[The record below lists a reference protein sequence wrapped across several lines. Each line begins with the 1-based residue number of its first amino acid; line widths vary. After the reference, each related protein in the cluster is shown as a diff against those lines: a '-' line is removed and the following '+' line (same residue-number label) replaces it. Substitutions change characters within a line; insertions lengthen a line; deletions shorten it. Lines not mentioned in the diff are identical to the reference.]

1 MPLYRGFLNS
11 VLSLFGFSYAS
22 FRTPPVWWSPRG
34 VEFVFNQPLPVLTDL
49 GWLLHILLVV
59 QTLFAKDTS
68 ENKLPYLR
76 PLTEIRPAILFCHPP
91 FAEQRHY
98 FLAQLPEDP
107 EYWSSH
113 ATCHFEDQRLT
124 NWTYPFVVAMVMDK
138 KRFHVC
144 LSLLQGWIEC
154 VGCADRACYDLS
166 VHTKAA
172 GERLVAQVDLPQ
184 PVSF

>member
-1 MPLYRGFLNS
+1 M
-11 VLSLFGFSYAS
+11 LSLFGFSYAS
-22 FRTPPVWWSPRG
+22 FRAQPVCLQRWISW
-34 VEFVFNQPLPVLTDL
+34 QPGTCCSHLLTDL
-49 GWLLHILLVV
+49 GWLLHILLAV
-59 QTLFAKDTS
+59 QTLFAKGTS
-68 ENKLPYLR
+68 ENKLLYLR
-76 PLTEIRPAILFCHPP
+76 PLREIRPAILCGHPP

-113 ATCHFEDQRLT
+113 TTCHFEDQRPT
-124 NWTYPFVVAMVMDK
+124 NWTYPFVVAMVMDRK
-138 KRFHVC
+138 WLHVC
-144 LSLLQGWIEC
+144 FSILQGWIEC

-184 PVSF
+184 PVSFEPFRL

>member
-1 MPLYRGFLNS
+1 MCLVFS
-11 VLSLFGFSYAS
+11 VFRMLLFVRHPSACS
-22 FRTPPVWWSPRG
+22 
-34 VEFVFNQPLPVLTDL
+34 VELVVNRALPVLTDL

-59 QTLFAKDTS
+59 QTVFAKGTS
-68 ENKLPYLR
+68 ENKLPYLP
-76 PLTEIRPAILFCHPP
+76 PLTEIWPAILCGHPP

-98 FLAQLPEDP
+98 FLAQ
-107 EYWSSH
+107 YWSSH
-113 ATCHFEDQRLT
+113 VTCHFEDQRLS
-124 NWTYPFVVAMVMDK
+124 NWTFPFVVAMVMDK
-138 KRFHVC
+138 KWLHVC
-144 LSLLQGWIEC
+144 FSLLQGWIEC

>member
-1 MPLYRGFLNS
+1 MCPFIVGVFS
-11 VLSLFGFSYAS
+11 VLSLFGFLYAS
-22 FRTPPVWWSPRG
+22 FRAPPVCLQRWISW
-34 VEFVFNQPLPVLTDL
+34 QPGTCCSYLLTDL

-59 QTLFAKDTS
+59 QTLFAKGTS
-68 ENKLPYLR
+68 ENKLLYLR
-76 PLTEIRPAILFCHPP
+76 PLTEIRPAILCGHPP

-124 NWTYPFVVAMVMDK
+124 NWTFPFVVAMVMDK
-138 KRFHVC
+138 KWLHVC
-144 LSLLQGWIEC
+144 FSILQGWIEC